1 MNMVR
6 ILYFYQIFKPML
18 TFCFWHLFLGKRS
31 LDKNSP
37 DYVPSVFSFSK
48 QQSEKSKK
56 RKCDR
61 YNRFVKR
68 QKLSSSIDPQMEVP
82 VTTLE
87 EVNNEFGQTKVGGI
101 SMPVNYSYFS
111 VDQAVQTE
119 SQTLE
124 DEGLKKKHTLYQKIR
139 SKQENINFYTGL
151 TNEKLFKWVLSLVA
165 TDTIYKCSKIG
176 EEEHLLLVLMKLK
189 LGLLNT
195 DLAFRFNITQSDFSR
210 IFNQWVPALSN
221 AMEFL
226 IVWPE
231 RDTLRNHLPKC
242 FHRYKNCVAIID
254 CTEIFIERPF
264 NLQARAQTWSNYKNT
279 NTIKYLLAI
288 TPAGAVSFLSR
299 GWGGRVSEKEITIK
313 SGFLDVLQHGDLIL
327 ADRGFT
333 ISEELATYGATLKV
347 PNFTKGKSQMSG
359 KEVGASRKISNV
371 RIHVERVIG
380 RLRKFRILQSTLPI
394 TQVKFLDHVMIIISA
409 LVNINN
415 SVISK

>member
-1 MNMVR
+1 MNMLR
-6 ILYFYQIFKPML
+6 ILYFHQIFKPML
-18 TFCFWHLFLGKRS
+18 TFCFWHLFLGKRC
-31 LDKNSP
+31 LEKNSP

-56 RKCDR
+56 RKCDH

-68 QKLSSSIDPQMEVP
+68 QTLSSSIDPQMEVP

-87 EVNNEFGQTKVGGI
+87 EVNNEFGPTKVGGI

-119 SQTLE
+119 SQSLE

-151 TNEKLFKWVLSLVA
+151 TNEQLFKWVLSLVA
-165 TDTIYKCSKIG
+165 TDTMYKCSKIS

-195 DLAFRFNITQSDFSR
+195 DLAIRFNITQSDVSI

-254 CTEIFIERPF
+254 CTEIFI
-264 NLQARAQTWSNYKNT
+264 
-279 NTIKYLLAI
+279 
-288 TPAGAVSFLSR
+288 
-299 GWGGRVSEKEITIK
+299 
-313 SGFLDVLQHGDLIL
+313 
-327 ADRGFT
+327 
-333 ISEELATYGATLKV
+333 
-347 PNFTKGKSQMSG
+347 
-359 KEVGASRKISNV
+359 
-371 RIHVERVIG
+371 
-380 RLRKFRILQSTLPI
+380 
-394 TQVKFLDHVMIIISA
+394 
-409 LVNINN
+409 
-415 SVISK
+415 